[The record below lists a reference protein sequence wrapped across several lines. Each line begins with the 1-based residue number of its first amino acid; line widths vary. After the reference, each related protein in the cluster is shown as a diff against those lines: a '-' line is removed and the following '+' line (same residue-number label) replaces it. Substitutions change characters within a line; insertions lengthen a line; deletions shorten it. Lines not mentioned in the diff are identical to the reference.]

1 MGQANG
7 RKGRP
12 REAARGVGS
21 NGRPKRARKALLV
34 AVEGI
39 DGAGKTTLLALLADG
54 LSSRGWKVGRWKE
67 PSDSRLGQEA
77 RRISGASPAAAAL
90 LFTLDRGASSPDLQ
104 ALRARSDVV
113 LSDRSYFSTLA
124 YQGSALGEREREAL
138 ERFQASVAQRPDL
151 VLWLAISP
159 AVALGRVA
167 RRGLLRSPLERRTV
181 LERTARAYARYA
193 REERS
198 RFVRLDARQDP
209 ERVATR
215 ALEAVLSRLPPSSR
229 GPASSGGRSSAPL
242 PSRGGARRA
251 KGRARL

>member
-7 RKGRP
+7 SRGRP
-12 REAARGVGS
+12 RSVDRRSAA
-21 NGRPKRARKALLV
+21 NGRAKRGRKALLV

-54 LSSRGWKVGRWKE
+54 LASRGWRVGRWKE
-67 PSDSRLGQEA
+67 PSDSRLGLEA

-124 YQGSALGEREREAL
+124 YQGSALSGRERQTL
-138 ERFQASVAQRPDL
+138 ERFQASVAQPPDL
-151 VLWLAISP
+151 VLWLALSP

-167 RRGLLRSPLERRTV
+167 RRGLLRSPLERRTI

-209 ERVATR
+209 ERVAAR
-215 ALEAVLSRLPPSSR
+215 ALEAVLSRLSPSSTA
-229 GPASSGGRSSAPL
+229 PSSPRGRSSDPP